1 MISLIYWQ
9 PVMKTQTSQ
18 SQPSPRT
25 VQPGQ
30 AAGSRPTLDDRSEV
44 VPALFGGRYQLQ
56 GLIGAG
62 GTGTVYRA
70 LDIELG
76 ETVALKVLRREVVSL
91 PRVLDRFRAEVRLS
105 RRITHRNVARMYDI
119 GEHFPH
125 SRR

>member
-18 SQPSPRT
+18 SQASPRT

-119 GEHFPH
+119 GAISVSH
-125 SRR
+125 RR

>member
-119 GEHFPH
+119 GAISLSH
-125 SRR
+125 RR